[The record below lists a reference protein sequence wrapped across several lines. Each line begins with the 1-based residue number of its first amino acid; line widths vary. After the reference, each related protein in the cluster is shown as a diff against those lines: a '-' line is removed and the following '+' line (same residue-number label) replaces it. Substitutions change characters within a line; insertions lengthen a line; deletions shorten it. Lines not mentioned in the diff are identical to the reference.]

1 MKTTLTHRHGVPRK
15 KKDDEGRMK
24 KEEREEVEE
33 EDEESRTL
41 TRRVIA
47 RISKCVYKLGHRR
60 FADTGTGQ
68 RRGGLT
74 GKREQ
79 RGKRGRDSPDDKGIG
94 CQISA
99 AD

>member
-24 KEEREEVEE
+24 KEEREEVKE

-60 FADTGTGQ
+60 LADTGPAR
-68 RRGGLT
+68 RRGAAARRADREAGAAREERERFT
-74 GKREQ
+74 GR
-79 RGKRGRDSPDDKGIG
+79 
-94 CQISA
+94 
-99 AD
+99 

>member
-24 KEEREEVEE
+24 KEEREEVEVE

-60 FADTGTGQ
+60 LADTSTAR
-68 RRGGLT
+68 RRGAAARRADREAGAAREERERFT
-74 GKREQ
+74 GR
-79 RGKRGRDSPDDKGIG
+79 
-94 CQISA
+94 
-99 AD
+99 

>member
-1 MKTTLTHRHGVPRK
+1 MKTTLTHRHGVLRK

-24 KEEREEVEE
+24 KEEWEVEE

-60 FADTGTGQ
+60 LADTGTAR
-68 RRGGLT
+68 RRGAAARRADREAGAAREERERFT
-74 GKREQ
+74 GR
-79 RGKRGRDSPDDKGIG
+79 
-94 CQISA
+94 
-99 AD
+99 